1 MKNNYED
8 SIEILKKES
17 EDLKDKIF
25 ETERIADIEPQQPQG
40 QARGHQGVRTIPSQT
55 MPMSNQLNLLN
66 REIQKLQEIIE
77 NRNIE
82 LENLAKEKT
91 QIRQTLEAEIVRA
104 KAELEAQINENRE
117 QAR

>member
-1 MKNNYED
+1 MSLLNH
-8 SIEILKKES
+8 
-17 EDLKDKIF
+17 
-25 ETERIADIEPQQPQG
+25 A
-40 QARGHQGVRTIPSQT
+40 H
-55 MPMSNQLNLLN
+55 SNQLNLLN

-117 QAR
+117 QTVEFEKDLHLCDLDLKSKN